1 MNIKSKRYFF
11 LGTTILLI
19 IGLNSHQKAITT
31 ESQQKSLTGT
41 WTLES
46 DVFHANE
53 KESTGCL
60 AGSGGDGSLPE
71 YPEFKVDQDG
81 NNLKIEGSFGA
92 WASNKGNS
100 GLGSAQ
106 TGKVSGNEVTLTATA
121 GSFTFEYK
129 GKVNEKGDKVTGT
142 ITCKH
147 PSGSAIATGN
157 FTWNRDKET
166 VFHYF
171 YINGLNTAAG
181 IPGLEQEGTC
191 EGERIMVQRLLNE
204 LKEPGKLEAP
214 TCNPS
219 GRTPNRGL
227 QAIALAAQTN
237 LSSPSN
243 ITMPAHARG
252 ATSLLARDLFNC
264 IRAGNI
270 PSNFN
275 VMDPKTYLE
284 PGGVMAPGDIREA
297 YKQAKIVETK
307 LRVWGGGTYYSRESG
322 TTYSMSDPLVSDI
335 VNKIN
340 KTVEEEKTAKDNK
353 EHHFI
358 IIAHS
363 QGNFFA
369 ESVAERLK
377 SMPNPAN
384 SKEKL
389 LSRFGVLALASPTNY
404 PDTPELL
411 VMGFTRENDAILELN
426 KIHPEVIQIENE
438 LPGESLSL
446 IRELIVTTKIK
457 IPMPPTLPPLGK
469 SEPLIKDKI
478 ISGDFWDG
486 LLRVLVTL
494 GSSVRCFFNSSTS
507 GPPSSNLL
515 AHLLP
520 NYLGYNGANFPTAG
534 SPSEPFT
541 PLVFKDILNG
551 LEILKQGVS
560 GDETAKSTIKNWPRF
575 TTSMKQL
582 EEQPKSEPT
591 LPLNPNKLPE
601 QYIRENSEPLPPPQ
615 VKTPVEQPKSEP
627 ILPQNP
633 DRLPDEFIR
642 DSTDQPSPVPPY
654 PQDPGPNKIRDD
666 FR

>member
-1 MNIKSKRYFF
+1 MNIKRKRYFV

-19 IGLNSHQKAITT
+19 IGLNSHQKATTT

-81 NNLKIEGSFGA
+81 NNLKIEGGFGA

-121 GSFTFEYK
+121 GSFIFEYK

-181 IPGLEQEGTC
+181 LPGLEQEGTC

-204 LKEPGKLEAP
+204 LKEPGKLEEP

-219 GRTPNRGL
+219 GRTRNLGL
-227 QAIALAAQTN
+227 QAIGMALIIGETSDQT
-237 LSSPSN
+237 L
-243 ITMPAHARG
+243 RQ
-252 ATSLLARDLFNC
+252 ATSEYRYSNNYIPLDPMQFVNC

-284 PGGVMAPGDIREA
+284 PGGVMAPGDIGEA

-322 TTYSMSDPLVSDI
+322 TTYSMSDPLVSEI

-340 KTVEEEKTAKDNK
+340 KTVEEEKIAKDNK
-353 EHHFI
+353 ENYFI

-377 SMPNPAN
+377 SMPNLAN

-426 KIHPEVIQIENE
+426 KIHPEVIQIENG
-438 LPGESLSL
+438 PSGESFSL
-446 IRELIVTTKIK
+446 TRETKIK
-457 IPMPPTLPPLGK
+457 TPMPPTLPPLGK

-478 ISGDFWDG
+478 IAGDFWDG
-486 LLRVLVTL
+486 LLRALVRL
-494 GSSVRCFFNSSTS
+494 GSSVRCFLNSSTS
-507 GPPSSNLL
+507 GPPPSNLL

-520 NYLGYNGANFPTAG
+520 NYLGYNSANFPTAG
-534 SPSEPFT
+534 SPSQPFT

-551 LEILKQGVS
+551 LEVLKQGVS

-591 LPLNPNKLPE
+591 LPQNPNRLPE
-601 QYIRENSEPLPPPQ
+601 EYIRENSEPLPPPQ
-615 VKTPVEQPKSEP
+615 VKTPIEQPKSEP

-633 DRLPDEFIR
+633 NRLPDEFIR